1 MENNTIEFPEEKSLP
16 PCCEEGKRGV
26 IVNPG
31 ALGDCILILPLAE
44 YMIKTLGLSSVDII
58 GKTDYIDF
66 CPGRTSIRNI
76 RAIDSIQFHRFFVD
90 EKDFSIEEK
99 DPLVSA
105 FAGYEW
111 IVSFLGE
118 AETDFEKNL
127 VFTIYSTQ
135 SAEISILPIF
145 APDGSDCHIADFYIR
160 KFIRENEFEPAEYK
174 FNTAGTLITPVNTD
188 LQWGRQ
194 LLASVG
200 INPDAKTVIIQPGSG
215 GKHKCWHLDNYC
227 KIAADLADNGYQ
239 PLFLLGPAEQERF
252 SESQKQKINNAGK
265 MIFSLNIKQVMQLLS
280 ASEAYIGNDSGVSHL
295 AGAIGKKTIAI
306 FGPTD
311 QNVYKPIGPKVV
323 AITAEPA
330 SFTEYSEKSQILVKE
345 AIYSLNND

>member
-1 MENNTIEFPEEKSLP
+1 MNKGTIEFAKENAPP

-44 YMIKTLGLSSVDII
+44 YMQKALGLSSVDII
-58 GKTDYIDF
+58 GRSDFIDF
-66 CPGRTSIRNI
+66 CPGRTCIRNVH
-76 RAIDSIQFHRFFVD
+76 AIDTIQFHRFFV
-90 EKDFSIEEK
+90 EENEFSIEEK

-127 VFTIYSTQ
+127 IFTIYSTQ
-135 SAEISILPIF
+135 AAEISILPIF
-145 APDGSDCHIADFYIR
+145 APEENSEHIAEFYIR
-160 KFIRENEFEPAEYK
+160 KFIRENEFEPIQYK
-174 FNTAGTLITPVNTD
+174 FNPAGTLITPTNTD
-188 LQWGRQ
+188 VQWGRQ

-215 GKHKCWHLDNYC
+215 GKHKCWNLENFC
-227 KIAADLADNGYQ
+227 GIAADLADNGYQ
-239 PLFLLGPAEQERF
+239 PLFLFGPAEQERF
-252 SESQKQKINNAGK
+252 TDSEKQKINNAGK
-265 MIFSLNIKQVMQLLS
+265 VIFSLNIKQVMQLLS
-280 ASEAYIGNDSGVSHL
+280 ASDAYIGNDSGVTHL
-295 AGAIGKKTIAI
+295 AGAIGRKTIAI

-311 QNVYKPIGPKVV
+311 PNVYKPIGPKVV
-323 AITAEPA
+323 IVTAEKA
-330 SFTEYSEKSQILVKE
+330 SFSEYCENSRNLVKE
-345 AIYSLNND
+345 TIYSLVND

>member
-1 MENNTIEFPEEKSLP
+1 MKNNTIEFPEEKSLP

-58 GKTDYIDF
+58 GRSDFVDF
-66 CPGRTSIRNI
+66 CPGRTCIRSI
-76 RAIDSIQFHRFFVD
+76 RAIDTIQFHRFFVD
-90 EKDFSIEEK
+90 EKDFSFEEK
-99 DPLVSA
+99 DPLTSV

-145 APDGSDCHIADFYIR
+145 AGEENSCHIADFYIR
-160 KFIRENEFEPAEYK
+160 KFIQENEFEPVEYK
-174 FNTAGTLITPVNTD
+174 FNTSGTVITPVNTD

-215 GKHKCWHLDNYC
+215 GKHKCWHLDNFC
-227 KIAADLADNGYQ
+227 KIAADLTDNGYQ

-252 SESQKQKINNAGK
+252 SDSQKQKLNSAGK
-265 MIFSLNIKQVMQLLS
+265 SIFSLNIKQAMKLLS
-280 ASEAYIGNDSGVSHL
+280 ASHAYIGNDSGVSHL
-295 AGAIGKKTIAI
+295 AGAIGKQTVAI

-311 QNVYKPIGPKVV
+311 PNVYKPIGPKVATV
-323 AITAEPA
+323 TVEPT
-330 SFTEYSEKSQILVKE
+330 SFGEYCENSQILVKE
-345 AIYSLNND
+345 AIYSLVND

>member
-1 MENNTIEFPEEKSLP
+1 M
-16 PCCEEGKRGV
+16 

-44 YMIKTLGLSSVDII
+44 YMIKSLGLSSVDII

-66 CPGRTSIRNI
+66 CPGRTCIRSI

-105 FAGYEW
+105 LAGYEW

-127 VFTIYSTQ
+127 NFTIYSTQ
-135 SAEISILPIF
+135 SAEISILPMF
-145 APDGSDCHIADFYIR
+145 GPEENSSHIADFYIR
-160 KFIRENEFEPAEYK
+160 KFIQENEFKPVEYK
-174 FNTAGTLITPVNTD
+174 FNPQGTLITPVNTD
-188 LQWGRQ
+188 IQWGRQ
-194 LLASVG
+194 LISSVG
-200 INPDAKTVIIQPGSG
+200 LNPDAKTVIIQPGSG

-227 KIAADLADNGYQ
+227 KIAEELADNNIQ

-252 SESQKQKINNAGK
+252 SDSQKQKLYNAGK
-265 MIFSLNIKQVMQLLS
+265 TIFSLNIKQVMQLLS
-280 ASEAYIGNDSGVSHL
+280 ASEVYIGNDSGISHL
-295 AGAIGKKTIAI
+295 AGAIGKKTVAI

-311 QNVYKPIGPKVV
+311 PNVYKPIGPKVAAV
-323 AITAEPA
+323 TAEEA
-330 SFTEYSEKSQILVKE
+330 SFSEYCENSQILVKD
-345 AIYSLNND
+345 AIYSLVND

>member
-1 MENNTIEFPEEKSLP
+1 MKNDTIEFTEDNAPP

-31 ALGDCILILPLAE
+31 ALGDSILILPLAE

-58 GKTDYIDF
+58 GKTDYVDF
-66 CPGRTSIRNI
+66 CPGRSCIRNV

-105 FAGYEW
+105 FAGYDW

-127 VFTIYSTQ
+127 IFTIYSTQ

-145 APDGSDCHIADFYIR
+145 APDGSDCHIADFYIK
-160 KFIRENEFEPAEYK
+160 KFIHENDFEPVEYK
-174 FNTAGTLITPVNTD
+174 FNHQGTLINPVNTD

-194 LLASVG
+194 LLAWVG
-200 INPDAKTVIIQPGSG
+200 INPNAKTVIIQPGSG
-215 GKHKCWHLDNYC
+215 GRHKCWYLDNYC
-227 KIAADLADNGYQ
+227 KIAADLKDNGYQ
-239 PLFLLGPAEQERF
+239 VLFLLGPAEQERF
-252 SESQKQKINNAGK
+252 TDSQKQKLSNAGK
-265 MIFSLNIKQVMQLLS
+265 IIFSLNIKQVMQLLS
-280 ASEAYIGNDSGVSHL
+280 AARGYIGNDSGVTHL
-295 AGAIGKKTIAI
+295 AGAAGTKTVAV
-306 FGPTD
+306 FGPTAP
-311 QNVYKPIGPKVV
+311 NVYKPIGPNVV
-323 AITAEPA
+323 AVTAESA
-330 SFTEYSEKSQILVKE
+330 SFSEYCENSQILVKD
-345 AIYSLNND
+345 AIYSLLND

>member
-1 MENNTIEFPEEKSLP
+1 MKNDTIEFTEDNAPP

-58 GKTDYIDF
+58 GKTDYVDF
-66 CPGRTSIRNI
+66 CPGRTCIRNV

-90 EKDFSIEEK
+90 EKDFSFEEK

-127 VFTIYSTQ
+127 IFTIYSTQ

-145 APDGSDCHIADFYIR
+145 APNGSGCHIADFYIK
-160 KFIRENEFEPAEYK
+160 KFIRENEFEPTEYK
-174 FNTAGTLITPVNTD
+174 FNTAGTLINPVNTD
-188 LQWGRQ
+188 VQWGRQ

-227 KIAADLADNGYQ
+227 KIAADLSDNGYQ

-252 SESQKQKINNAGK
+252 TDSQKQKLNNAGK

-280 ASEAYIGNDSGVSHL
+280 ASAGYIGNDSGVTHL
-295 AGAIGKKTIAI
+295 AGATGTKTIAI
-306 FGPTD
+306 FGPTAP
-311 QNVYKPIGPKVV
+311 NVYKPIGPKVV
-323 AITAEPA
+323 AVTAEPA
-330 SFTEYSEKSQILVKE
+330 SFSEYSENSQILVKE
-345 AIYSLNND
+345 AIYSLLND